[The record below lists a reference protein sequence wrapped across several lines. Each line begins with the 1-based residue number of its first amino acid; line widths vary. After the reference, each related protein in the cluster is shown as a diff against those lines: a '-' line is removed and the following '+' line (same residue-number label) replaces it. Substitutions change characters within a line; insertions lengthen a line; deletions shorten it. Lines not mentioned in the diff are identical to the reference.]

1 MKVLISSDGMHAHYF
16 QRVAWL
22 NAFRQ
27 TGVQAE
33 LWDCKNVSAFDAFDS
48 FEPDIFLGQAYN
60 LDEALI
66 KCIYERPH
74 MKVGLRAGDWG
85 DHEDSIDKSKFNMLF
100 ATEKEKR
107 LLKKL
112 KDETGKPDFVHIH
125 YLQKDVDVT
134 HAHYRSIGIEPKS
147 LIMCADTLT
156 YGDSRFDPKFECD
169 IAFVGGYWPHKGI
182 VINRYLFPMLGDIGK
197 HKIKIFGNQPWPVN
211 QYCGMIKDEDVK
223 NLFRSAK
230 VCPNLS
236 EPHAH
241 VFGMDINERI
251 FKILYSGGF
260 CVSDYCE
267 AYNIFEDGVVLA
279 KSGEEFRDK
288 IEYYL
293 EHPEER
299 EAISKKGRKIVCER
313 HTNFHRIASIFEY
326 FGMTDISTKLLTS
339 LEQLNKSKAQ

>member
-22 NAFRQ
+22 NAFRSLGIDAQ
-27 TGVQAE
+27 MWE
-33 LWDCKNVSAFDAFDS
+33 CNKVSAFDAFDA
-48 FEPDIFLGQAYN
+48 FEPDIFMGQSYN
-60 LDEALI
+60 LNEPLI

-74 MKVGLRAGDWG
+74 LKVALRAGDWG
-85 DHEDSIDKSKFNMLF
+85 DHEKDIDKSKFNMLF
-100 ATEKEKR
+100 ATEKEKK

-134 HAHYRSIGIEPKS
+134 HAHYKTIGIDPKS
-147 LIMCADTLT
+147 LVMCADVST
-156 YGDSRFDPKFECD
+156 YGGSKFDPKLECD

-182 VINRYLFPMLGDIGK
+182 VINNYLFPMLSDITK
-197 HKIKIFGNQPWPVN
+197 YKVKIFGNQSWPVN
-211 QYCGMIKDEDVK
+211 QYCGYLEDHEVK

-251 FKILYSGGF
+251 FKILYAGGF
-260 CVSDYCE
+260 CVSDYCK

-279 KSGEEFRDK
+279 KSGEEFREK
-288 IEYYL
+288 IDYYL
-293 EHPEER
+293 DHEDER
-299 EAISKKGRKIVCER
+299 NKIAAKGRQIVIDN
-313 HTNFHRIASIFEY
+313 HLNYHRVASILEY
-326 FGMTDISTKLLTS
+326 FGMRDMSKNI
-339 LEQLNKSKAQ
+339 LNAIKTIEHK